1 MPYNI
6 GIRGGDGGSEML
18 EYLQTYYIVREFG
31 PGYVVTNVF
40 FAVAVVLLL
49 SDVRWDMRGVLRA
62 ARDAFACWLGGVA
75 FCSAANLLF
84 GRSGLNDRAMM
95 ALTLLVYAL
104 ARSKYRPATRALR
117 AVVFY
122 SCMMQIL
129 TVSEPLGEAVK
140 NYINESYTWA
150 EHLTS
155 LVVVLMS
162 LAVLLFMRRFSTEK
176 ISFLPTFPAVLVTGI
191 AAVGVLLQMGSEAIG
206 VPKSYAVLVAGCF
219 WLLELVGYYMFYVV
233 SMEYDKNLELL
244 SIQHKEALDEELLAV
259 SRDNFEEMHK
269 IRHEIKNHLA
279 YIKALAEHGE
289 YEKLREYLVT
299 VSGETEALFRF
310 VECGNDVVNAVM
322 NHAIKQAETRGVTVE
337 TQIVVPKVLPYRE
350 TELCSLLSNLMDN
363 AVEGA
368 AASGAE
374 HPAVTVSIRPQQ
386 DYLFLRVT
394 NPVDGS
400 ISDSRRLSLQTTKED
415 RRLHGYGTKII
426 RAVAERYQGSVKFD
440 VRDGR
445 FVADVML
452 YLEEEANDGETL
464 SGHL

>member
-244 SIQHKEALDEELLAV
+244 SIQHKEALDEELLVKAAKETGKV
-259 SRDNFEEMHK
+259 RQFIQAAERACCLEEQTANPFALPGFCGCCRDPF
-269 IRHEIKNHLA
+269 
-279 YIKALAEHGE
+279 
-289 YEKLREYLVT
+289 
-299 VSGETEALFRF
+299 
-310 VECGNDVVNAVM
+310 
-322 NHAIKQAETRGVTVE
+322 
-337 TQIVVPKVLPYRE
+337 
-350 TELCSLLSNLMDN
+350 
-363 AVEGA
+363 
-368 AASGAE
+368 
-374 HPAVTVSIRPQQ
+374 
-386 DYLFLRVT
+386 
-394 NPVDGS
+394 PVW
-400 ISDSRRLSLQTTKED
+400 
-415 RRLHGYGTKII
+415 
-426 RAVAERYQGSVKFD
+426 RAVPAMHGSKLNINFRQMSRIEKDRER
-440 VRDGR
+440 
-445 FVADVML
+445 MPP
-452 YLEEEANDGETL
+452 
-464 SGHL
+464 